1 MEYNPSWEYK
11 TTEMNLPFYHYRK
24 VVTIDRVSGKVVG
37 KDKKL
42 IPKTT
47 SEIYCDAV
55 IVGVSAAAING
66 ITNGISHLIYAI
78 KKKKGAK

>member
-24 VVTIDRVSGKVVG
+24 TVTIDKVWSKVVS
-37 KDKKL
+37 KDKKHM
-42 IPKTT
+42 PKTT
-47 SEIYCDAV
+47 GEIYCDAV

-66 ITNGISHLIYAI
+66 IANGISHLIYAI

>member
-24 VVTIDRVSGKVVG
+24 VVTIDKVSGKVVS

-47 SEIYCDAV
+47 GEIYCDAV
-55 IVGVSAAAING
+55 IVGVSAAELNG
-66 ITNGISHLIYAI
+66 IANGISHLIFENL
-78 KKKKGAK
+78 KKKGAK